1 MRKQGETKRVLTE
14 NLQLRSR
21 CVVGNPATSCVC
33 HTAAVSP
40 LFEGNPIVATLRQQ
54 SQSCDILT
62 TFLATSGGFK
72 NRNRGEAF
80 LNVRYNPFSVVTPI
94 RDRTMA
100 GLTAARARGR
110 IGGRPRIMDQ
120 SKIEMAKSLMADT
133 KNSIKDICKTL
144 SISKTTLYRRLKAAK
159 A

>member
-1 MRKQGETKRVLTE
+1 VRQTL
-14 NLQLRSR
+14 
-21 CVVGNPATSCVC
+21 
-33 HTAAVSP
+33 AAVSP